1 MEYISVNE
9 SEKKEMLKSIG
20 VQNADELF
28 SAIDRSARI
37 KGLNLAPGLSELELL
52 GKFENFSKKNVSLKD
67 MKSFRG
73 AGIYEHFIPSL
84 VEEIITRSEFL
95 TAYTPYQAE
104 ASQGTL
110 QAIFEYQSL
119 LVELTGLDVANAS
132 LYDGGSA
139 VAEAALLCTRS
150 TGRKKLL
157 VSGAIHPEY
166 LEVLKT
172 YIQGSDIQTIM
183 MPAEDG
189 KTSAE
194 KAKAMIDSD
203 TAAVI
208 VQSPNFF
215 GTIEEL
221 TEFKKAAEKECALLV
236 SVVNPVSLGLLKP
249 PKETGADIAV
259 GEGQVLG
266 NPTGLGGFT
275 FGFMAAKQA
284 LAWKMPGRIV
294 GQTTDAKGRRGFVL
308 TLQSREQHIRRE
320 KATSNICTN
329 AALNALAGCVYLSG
343 WGPEGLKKL
352 GELNAL
358 KSRYAFDEITKIKGF
373 ESAFP
378 NVAFFNEFTI
388 KTSKD
393 TKRIEQKLLEEKILG
408 PLELERF
415 FPELKGHLLF
425 CVTETRTKADIDK
438 LVKVLKEC

>member
-1 MEYISVNE
+1 MEYIAVNE
-9 SEKKEMLKSIG
+9 KEKKEMLKSIG

-37 KGLNLAPGLSELELL
+37 KGLNLAAGLSELELL
-52 GKFENFSKKNVSLKD
+52 SKFENLSKKNISLKEI
-67 MKSFRG
+67 KCFRG

-84 VEEIITRSEFL
+84 VEEITGRSEFL

-119 LVELTGLDVANAS
+119 IVELTGLDVANAS

-139 VAEAALLCTRS
+139 VAEAALLCARS

-157 VSGAIHPEY
+157 VSGALHPEY

-172 YIQGSDIQTIM
+172 YLQGSDITITTIP
-183 MPAEDG
+183 PANG

-194 KAKAMIDSD
+194 KAEALIDPE

-208 VQSPNFF
+208 IQSPNFF
-215 GTIEEL
+215 GSIEDM
-221 TEFKKAAEKECALLV
+221 TEFKKIAEKEGALLV

-266 NPTGLGGFT
+266 NPAGLGGFT

-294 GQTTDAKGRRGFVL
+294 GQTTDANGRRGFVL

-329 AALNALAGCVYLSG
+329 AALNAFAGCVYLSG
-343 WGPEGLKKL
+343 WGPKGLKKL

-358 KSRYAFDEITKIKGF
+358 KSRYAFDEIIKVKGF

-378 NVAFFNEFTI
+378 NAAFFNEFTV

-393 TKRIEQKLLEEKILG
+393 TRIIEEKLLKEKILG

-415 FPELKGHLLF
+415 FPEMKGHILF
-425 CVTETRTKADIDK
+425 CVTETRTKEDIDK